1 MWNARNLDSMSV
13 KNFIIFGLLSLTQI
27 YVSTCDTPF
36 PPQSQYKN
44 RKPEFQSQS
53 GNSSLILFGIRIN
66 RLWTRPQK
74 VPCKYICICMEV
86 NRPNID
92 LLLSSVIL
100 ANFEFVGWVYI
111 QDFCIIVLLFNIII
125 NVVPVSTHN
134 Q

>member
-1 MWNARNLDSMSV
+1 MSV

-74 VPCKYICICMEV
+74 VPCKYILEV
-86 NRPNID
+86 NRLNSD

-111 QDFCIIVLLFNIII
+111 
-125 NVVPVSTHN
+125 H
-134 Q
+134 